1 MGSTEFIYGFMG
13 KDGIDE
19 TCITFLTFY
28 VLNLSLFGNKG
39 NYYEDQVSETWNW
52 VFLLFSGPKKSLE

>member
-28 VLNLSLFGNKG
+28 ILNLSLFDNKG
-39 NYYEDQVSETWNW
+39 NYFEDQVSETRN
-52 VFLLFSGPKKSLE
+52 